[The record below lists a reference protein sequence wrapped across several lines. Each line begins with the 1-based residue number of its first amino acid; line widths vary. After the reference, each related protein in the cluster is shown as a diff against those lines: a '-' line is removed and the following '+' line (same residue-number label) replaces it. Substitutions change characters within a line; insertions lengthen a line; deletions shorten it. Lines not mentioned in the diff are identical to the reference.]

1 MGRMST
7 NSYINGAMKNTTYNN
22 TERWEDNSIIQDREF
37 MIFFDDKKSQKFTFK
52 NTWTLI
58 QIQS

>member
-37 MIFFDDKKSQKFTFK
+37 MIFFDDKKVK
-52 NTWTLI
+52 NLRLKTLGR
-58 QIQS
+58 